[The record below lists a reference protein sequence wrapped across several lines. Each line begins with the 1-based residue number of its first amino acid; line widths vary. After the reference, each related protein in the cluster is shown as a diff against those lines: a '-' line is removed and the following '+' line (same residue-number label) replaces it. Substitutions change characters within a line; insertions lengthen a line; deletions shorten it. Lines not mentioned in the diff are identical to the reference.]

1 MFSYWS
7 NFIPE
12 NPLSTKHNLMTCILK
27 EPTTKG
33 RMAALNVLLLMLATS
48 KLYLAQA
55 EKGYVSYN
63 GLDY

>member
-12 NPLSTKHNLMTCILK
+12 NLLMTKHNLMTCILK
-27 EPTTKG
+27 DPTAKG
-33 RMAALNVLLLMLATS
+33 RMGALNVLLLLLATS

-55 EKGYVSYN
+55 EKG
-63 GLDY
+63 